1 MYRRRIGWIGW
12 GQRQTCA
19 LCVTLDVQDER
30 TKTSRCECYAA
41 AAAAAVCKGAS
52 VDMRLDG
59 CVLFDRIEDAGEQN
73 VLYTRKRDDDQ
84 WKERSTEML
93 RCMYVV

>member
-30 TKTSRCECYAA
+30 TKTSRWECY
-41 AAAAAVCKGAS
+41 AAAAVCKGAS

-73 VLYTRKRDDDQ
+73 VLYTRKRDDDR
-84 WKERSTEML
+84 WNERSTEML